1 MIHPHGRRI
10 IRGTLWGQGT
20 VKQASHLFD
29 LLPDVLVD
37 PVGGPGVVV
46 VVGVGVVEAV
56 AGRGG
61 GGGAARVEPVQHH
74 VHRRADELH
83 VDDCGK

>member
-1 MIHPHGRRI
+1 MGVV
-10 IRGTLWGQGT
+10 LSVWGQ
-20 VKQASHLFD
+20 QRRLADLFD

-37 PVGGPGVVV
+37 PVGGPDVVIVVV
-46 VVGVGVVEAV
+46 VVGAVEAV
-56 AGRGG
+56 AVVRGGARG

-83 VDDCGK
+83 VDDCGGK